1 MSTFT
6 GLATGFIALTALEAV
21 LSSKASAGRVGG
33 IFTSVNAV
41 FQHIADPTIPLLPDH
56 SSSNSSST
64 VTSSAPL
71 GTPQLSP
78 ATVQTSVS
86 L

>member
-6 GLATGFIALTALEAV
+6 GLTTGFIALTALEAV

-41 FQHIADPTIPLLPDH
+41 FQHIADPTIPLLPDR
-56 SSSNSSST
+56 SGNSGSA
-64 VTSSAPL
+64 VVSSAPL

-78 ATVQTSVS
+78 ATAQTVS